1 MHNKCLTDRLYYG
14 RMSVVITM
22 NDRIREHVRVK
33 YVEPARLSR
42 QGRFSVRCG
51 TVEKELGM
59 SNRIAQVCTALKGS
73 KFLDPNGLL
82 LVETS
87 GPPSGTS
94 TTVVYTYEFRDSE
107 PSAAKPKAPENE
119 SIYAKLRQMEGILKE
134 VYRELG
140 GAERVIRE
148 EREGYSR

>member
-1 MHNKCLTDRLYYG
+1 MATISDE
-14 RMSVVITM
+14 
-22 NDRIREHVRVK
+22 IREHVRVK

-59 SNRIAQVCTALKGS
+59 SNRIAQVCTALKSS
-73 KFLDPNGLL
+73 KFLDPNGLRL
-82 LVETS
+82 IETS

-94 TTVVYTYEFRDSE
+94 TTVVYTYEFGDSV
-107 PSAAKPKAPENE
+107 SNAALPKASDAA
-119 SIYAKLRQMEGILKE
+119 SIYAKLRLMEGILKD

-140 GAERVIRE
+140 GAERAIRE

>member
-1 MHNKCLTDRLYYG
+1 MVV
-14 RMSVVITM
+14 MSTIS
-22 NDRIREHVRVK
+22 DQIREHVRLN
-33 YVEPARLSR
+33 YVEPARLGR

-59 SNRIAQVCTALKGS
+59 SNRIAQVCTALKTP
-73 KFLDPNGLL
+73 KFLDPNGLR

-94 TTVVYTYEFRDSE
+94 TTVVYTFEFRESV
-107 PSAAKPKAPENE
+107 PNTAKPPVTG
-119 SIYAKLRQMEGILKE
+119 SIYAKLRQMEGVLRD

-140 GAERVIRE
+140 GAERAIRE